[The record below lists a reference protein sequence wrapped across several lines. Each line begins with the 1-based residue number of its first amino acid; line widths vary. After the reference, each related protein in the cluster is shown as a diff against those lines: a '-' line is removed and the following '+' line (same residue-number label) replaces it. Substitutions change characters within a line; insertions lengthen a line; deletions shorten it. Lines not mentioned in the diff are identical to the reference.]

1 MSYRLE
7 QSTDEDFYNDKNH
20 PEGTR
25 KPLAFDVKDEGCQA
39 HKDLEEPLKK
49 ARMTMK
55 SSEPEAT
62 PQTGRGCLV
71 TWPPEDNQQVYT
83 EEQRYRQGFLD
94 GFRAGQET
102 GLKLAKE
109 ITRLTGELAEW
120 ISVEKQVPPD
130 EGPWLVFHWPRVLRE
145 CPDADR
151 DTEADQWVAYYVSDQ
166 PNRAPF
172 WEVDILTGHATLPL
186 KDVTH
191 WRPLPKPPSVLGHD
205 SRFTEKDWSTKLT

>member
-94 GFRAGQET
+94 GFRAGQEA
-102 GLKLAKE
+102 GLKLAQDVMNCYM
-109 ITRLTGELAEW
+109 T
-120 ISVEKQVPPD
+120 
-130 EGPWLVFHWPRVLRE
+130 PRAIMKDKL
-145 CPDADR
+145 D
-151 DTEADQWVAYYVSDQ
+151 
-166 PNRAPF
+166 
-172 WEVDILTGHATLPL
+172 L
-186 KDVTH
+186 KFE
-191 WRPLPKPPSVLGHD
+191 
-205 SRFTEKDWSTKLT
+205 FTEKDWSTKLT